1 MIFSVEDKLF
11 SIFPELEI
19 GVLVCEINNK
29 QYGDDRLEAVLE
41 EIRTKF
47 SYSNPQGH
55 PHIKVWREAFNK
67 LGISA
72 SKYYSSIESLLRR
85 VLKGGPFPRINP
97 VVDLYNEI
105 SLKYLVPM
113 GGHAITPIDGDI
125 ALCFAE
131 GYETFIPMEGC
142 ETETVDKGEVIY
154 KDEKEVLTRRWV
166 WRQCN
171 KDKVMVDTSSVFMP
185 IDVMEGLPE
194 GLCGKIMVDMEQGL
208 LQNGYG
214 RVIHK
219 DILNRKKLSTRFSI
233 HSY

>member
-19 GVLVCEINNK
+19 GVLVCEIDNK
-29 QYGDDRLEAVLE
+29 RYGEDKLEIVLE
-41 EIRTKF
+41 EIRTNF
-47 SYSNPQGH
+47 PYNNPQGH

-113 GGHAITPIDGDI
+113 GGHAIAPIDGNI
-125 ALCFAE
+125 TLCFAE
-131 GYETFIPMEGC
+131 GHETFIPMECG
-142 ETETVDKGEVIY
+142 EPEVVDKGEVIY

-171 KDKVMVDTSSVFMP
+171 KDKVTVDTKYVFMP
-185 IDVMEGLPE
+185 IDIMEGLPE
-194 GLCGKIMVDMEQGL
+194 GLCRKIMEDMEQSL
-208 LQNGYG
+208 LQNSYG
-214 RVIHK
+214 RVVHK
-219 DILNRKKLSTRFSI
+219 DILNKSRFSTEFNI
-233 HSY
+233 

>member
-1 MIFSVEDKLF
+1 MFFSVEDKLY
-11 SIFPELEI
+11 SIFPGLEI
-19 GVLVCEINNK
+19 GVLVCEIENK
-29 QYGDDRLEAVLE
+29 RYGEDRLEAILE
-41 EIRTKF
+41 DIRTNF
-47 SYSNPQGH
+47 PYTNPQGH
-55 PHIKVWREAFNK
+55 PHIKVWREAYNK

-85 VLKGGPFPRINP
+85 VLKGGPFPRISP

-113 GGHAITPIDGDI
+113 GGHAITPIEGDI
-125 ALCFAE
+125 SLCFAE
-131 GYETFIPMEGC
+131 GNETFIPMDGGEP
-142 ETETVDKGEVIY
+142 ENIEKGEVVY

-171 KDKVMVDTSSVFMP
+171 KDKVTVDTTSLFIP

-194 GLCGKIMVDMEQGL
+194 GLCVKIMDDMEQGL

-214 RVIHK
+214 RVVHK
-219 DILNRKKLSTRFSI
+219 DILNRNRLSTQFNI
-233 HSY
+233 

>member
-11 SIFPELEI
+11 SIFPELKI
-19 GVLVCEINNK
+19 GVLVCEIENK
-29 QYGDDRLEAVLE
+29 RYGEDRFEAILED
-41 EIRTKF
+41 IRTNFPYK
-47 SYSNPQGH
+47 NPQEH
-55 PHIKVWREAFNK
+55 LHVKVWRDAFNK

-85 VLKGGPFPRINP
+85 ILKGGPFPRISP

-113 GGHAITPIDGDI
+113 GGHAIVPIEGDI
-125 ALCFAE
+125 SLCFAE
-131 GYETFIPMEGC
+131 GNETFIPMEGG
-142 ETETVDKGEVIY
+142 EPEIVGKGEVVY

-171 KDKVMVDTSSVFMP
+171 KDKVTVDTTSVFIP
-185 IDVMEGLPE
+185 IDVMEGLSE
-194 GLCGKIMVDMEQGL
+194 GLCGKIMDDMEHGL

-214 RVIHK
+214 RVVHK
-219 DILNRKKLSTRFSI
+219 DIITRNRLYTQFSI
-233 HSY
+233 